1 MHQHSIDDRWID
13 NSSEI
18 FFSLSVF
25 SFLKEDISII
35 FHKWFI
41 IKHIHKYIKQKKEGR
56 KLCKDFFV
64 F

>member
-25 SFLKEDISII
+25 FSFPKENISII
-35 FHKWFI
+35 FNKWFI
-41 IKHIHKYIKQKKEGR
+41 IKYTYIKQKKEGG
-56 KLCKDFFV
+56 KVCKDFSV